1 MTQHVTCWVI
11 NDVGVYRRV
20 NLSGCINTINELNNI
35 FVHQV
40 LAQNNN
46 KSRWKGSNKNLTN
59 LNTVNLVTFLEL
71 CYPKANQNASFGN
84 KCMACDVVL
93 VARGQQVPDNV
104 INDAI
109 DEQLQAATTTVP
121 HSSVDDWLTDIK
133 MHRYQRRDGLS
144 RPLHTL
150 HVEKSLL

>member
-1 MTQHVTCWVI
+1 
-11 NDVGVYRRV
+11 
-20 NLSGCINTINELNNI
+20 
-35 FVHQV
+35 
-40 LAQNNN
+40 
-46 KSRWKGSNKNLTN
+46 
-59 LNTVNLVTFLEL
+59 
-71 CYPKANQNASFGN
+71 
-84 KCMACDVVL
+84 MACDVVL